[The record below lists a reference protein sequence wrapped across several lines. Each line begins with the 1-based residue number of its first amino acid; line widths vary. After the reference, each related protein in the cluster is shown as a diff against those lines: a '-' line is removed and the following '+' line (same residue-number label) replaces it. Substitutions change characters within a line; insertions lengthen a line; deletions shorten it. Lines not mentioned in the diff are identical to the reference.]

1 MDVSRRRL
9 PGSCAGRGRRTRP
22 GRGHTWHAVGP
33 PSESMRG
40 DRVEV
45 VSDSCGSRRPDRH
58 RVAAT
63 QDDRSRRC
71 GQAPGRRVRVY
82 RVPPRTPRRGNSPTS
97 EPPAGPR
104 RSTRCHGSGPSGCG
118 HHPAGRVG
126 SPSHADG
133 PPGLEPLGGAPRAG
147 ARPSG
152 AGAAT
157 RPRPRPGGAGPA
169 RSPSGGR
176 RSRPGRSRS
185 GRGDACGLRPICG
198 DPRHR

>member
-9 PGSCAGRGRRTRP
+9 PGSCAVSGRRTQP
-22 GRGHTWHAVGP
+22 GPGSYVAGGRHTP
-33 PSESMRG
+33 ESMGG
-40 DRVEV
+40 DRVEI
-45 VSDSCGSRRPDRH
+45 VSDSCGRRRLDRH
-58 RVAAT
+58 RVAAA

-71 GQAPGRRVRVY
+71 RQIPGRRVRVY
-82 RVPPRTPRRGNSPTS
+82 RVPPRTPRSGNLPTS

-104 RSTRCHGSGPSGCG
+104 RSTRCHGCGPSGCG

-133 PPGLEPLGGAPRAG
+133 PPGLEPLGGAPRTG

-152 AGAAT
+152 AGAAA
-157 RPRPRPGGAGPA
+157 RPRPRPGSAGPA

-185 GRGDACGLRPICG
+185 GRGDACGLPPTCG
-198 DPRHR
+198 DPGHR